1 MEETERTR
9 REKRKMIVERLN
21 FSQFHDCFHK
31 MRPDNFSYDGLK
43 ALYDYLEDFYSEADK
58 PYELDVIEICCE
70 YSEYEDLK
78 SFNEEYDRDY
88 ENIDDIQE
96 ETTVIRIPKSEAFII
111 QQI

>member
-1 MEETERTR
+1 
-9 REKRKMIVERLN
+9 MIVERLRFN
-21 FSQFHDCFHK
+21 QFHDAFFK
-31 MRPDNFSYDGLK
+31 QRKDNFSYDGLK
-43 ALYDYLEDFYSEADK
+43 ALYDYLEDFYLEADK
-58 PYELDVIEICCE
+58 PYELDVIALCCE

-111 QQI
+111 QQF

>member
-1 MEETERTR
+1 
-9 REKRKMIVERLN
+9 MIVERLN
-21 FSQFHDCFHK
+21 FSQFHDAFFK
-31 MRPDNFSYDGLK
+31 QRKDSFSYHGLK
-43 ALYDYLEDFYSEADK
+43 ALYEYLEADK

-96 ETTVIRIPKSEAFII
+96 ETTVIRIPKSEGFII
-111 QQI
+111 QQF

>member
-1 MEETERTR
+1 
-9 REKRKMIVERLN
+9 
-21 FSQFHDCFHK
+21 
-31 MRPDNFSYDGLK
+31 MRPDQFSYDGLK
-43 ALYDYLEDFYSEADK
+43 ALYEYLEDFYSEADQ

-111 QQI
+111 QQF